1 MDKNFTLE
9 NQLIRYIY
17 EETDNAENADI
28 QSFLSED
35 WNLNETFQG
44 FKDVYTL
51 LNRMPSKSPSKT
63 SVNIILEYSRKVR
76 QPETTF

>member
-17 EETDNAENADI
+17 GETDNAENADI

-35 WNLNETFQG
+35 WSLNETHQG

-51 LNRMPSKSPSKT
+51 LNSIPSKSPSRT